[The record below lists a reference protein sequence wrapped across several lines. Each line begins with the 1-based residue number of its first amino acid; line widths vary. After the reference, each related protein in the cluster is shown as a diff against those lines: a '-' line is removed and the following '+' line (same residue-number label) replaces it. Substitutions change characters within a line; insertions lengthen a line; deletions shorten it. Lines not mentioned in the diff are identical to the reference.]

1 MKPRRNPHFYDGVSY
16 PIADGVGYLMKRI
29 AATMA
34 RLIERRMADHGLTA
48 AQWAPLWMI
57 EAGKSDTA
65 QGLTCAMGIDGGAM
79 TRMLDRLVAKGLVER
94 ERSTDDRRV
103 VRLRI
108 TEAGREV
115 VRHVPFVLA
124 EANNLALRGF
134 TTAEFDQL
142 KSMLKRI
149 HATVSEEERNA

>member
-1 MKPRRNPHFYDGVSY
+1 MKKPARPFYDGETF
-16 PIADGVGYLMKRI
+16 PIGDSTGYLMKRI
-29 AATMA
+29 SATMA
-34 RLIERRMADHGLTA
+34 RLIERRMAEHGLTA

-57 EAGKSDTA
+57 ETGKHDTA
-65 QGLTCAMGIDGGAM
+65 QGLTCTMGIDPGAL
-79 TRMLDRLVAKGLVER
+79 TRMLDRLVAKGMVER

-134 TTAEFDQL
+134 TTEEFAQL
-142 KSMLKRI
+142 KSLLKRMYD
-149 HATVSEEERNA
+149 TVSEEERSA